1 MKHRFFCILVF
12 LVIAQR
18 VYAQQENFVEPEP
31 YQEPRTQQ
39 EARERVDEAKKN
51 QEEARKA
58 EEQAQDRWGEQ
69 LKIVKDQTKFG
80 TKEWRDANAIFD
92 QEMSTWQNAQ
102 QTRTAWDAQIDELA
116 QNKLVQSLGL
126 LRETVPVVSPQ
137 EIVIKN
143 ETEKLSNK
151 FKTVLEKIFLKARIK
166 LADLFGSKE
175 QVITLRNRLADI
187 YSTMNNAASRLATAR
202 NTAAISRAWEGTI
215 AQQVNSGLRAVEEY
229 KNALEQSDVADRQPV
244 IDEAKR
250 MIPYLFSLEVQVE
263 SNPEI
268 SLELKNQIKVSVE
281 SVINSFFDV
290 AEQRAVYLEVNIPQP
305 IPAKQSQEID
315 VRGLSRNVA
324 QSNPTMVRMI
334 IESPRDFVSSP
345 EYRNFIGNLE
355 TLASVD
361 FNTFPS
367 ADSSVA
373 SLLMSVKLVNEAVQS
388 TIAQLQ
394 KPGAITPRE
403 FTQVLDNARILDSY
417 YDQIQKK
424 AADYFSTK
432 YVLQGE
438 PVKTKQSVLATDFT
452 KNMASA
458 VNGISTRIQDSY
470 YKSQPLQFKNSLM
483 QFKSDYETFNKIAD
497 KWNMQIKNSAVNQE
511 SLQALKF
518 LKDQYRQMRILLDD
532 AAQRIDISTPE
543 MAQLYRDLLVRSATI
558 DRQLAFDQS
567 LLINFRPK
575 ATTQIFLQADHPV
588 DVQEYL
594 SSLQQNAD
602 RLRTQFQTGMP
613 VDFLVAVKSAPLFT
627 PDPAVLSTLNLSAIK
642 GLLAPRQTENV
653 VPPMEGPAGL

>member
-12 LVIAQR
+12 LVIAKS
-18 VYAQQENFVEPEP
+18 VYALQEKFVEPEP
-31 YQEPRTQQ
+31 YREPRTEQ

-58 EEQAQDRWGEQ
+58 EEQAQDRWSEQ
-69 LKIVKDQTKFG
+69 LKIVKDPNKLG
-80 TKEWRDANAIFD
+80 TKEWRDANTIFD
-92 QEMSTWQNAQ
+92 QEMSSWQKAQ

-116 QNKLVQSLGL
+116 QSKLVQSLGL
-126 LRETVPVVSPQ
+126 LREAVPVVSPQ

-175 QVITLRNRLADI
+175 QVIKLRNRLADV
-187 YSTMNNAASRLATAR
+187 YSTMNTAASRLATAR
-202 NTAAISRAWEGTI
+202 NTAAISRAWDGVISE
-215 AQQVNSGLRAVEEY
+215 QVKTGLQAVEQY

-244 IDEAKR
+244 IDEAKK

-263 SNPEI
+263 SNPELP
-268 SLELKNQIKVSVE
+268 LELKNQVKLSIE
-281 SVINSFFDV
+281 SVINSFFDA

-305 IPAKQSQEID
+305 IPAKQLQEID
-315 VRGLSRNVA
+315 VRGLSRDVA
-324 QSNPTMVRMI
+324 QSNPTIVRMI
-334 IESPRDFVSSP
+334 TESPRDFVNSP

-373 SLLMSVKLVNEAVQS
+373 SLLMSAKLVNEAVQS
-388 TIAQLQ
+388 AIAQLQ
-394 KPGAITPRE
+394 KSGAITLRE
-403 FTQVLDNARILDSY
+403 FSQVLDNARTLDSY

-452 KNMASA
+452 KNMANA

-483 QFKSDYETFNKIAD
+483 QFKSDYDTFNKIAD

-588 DVQEYL
+588 DMQEYL

-602 RLRTQFQTGMP
+602 RLQVQFQTGMP